1 MTPGSGRSAGGTD
14 RLLTPVFL
22 DFPYDSDG
30 KESAYNAGDPS
41 LIPELGRS
49 PGEGKGYPLQH
60 SGLENSRDCIVHGVT
75 RSLNERL
82 SLPNKNYY
90 LCPFLNLVYYNSKEY
105 LYSFKIKLS
114 DLKLI

>member
-1 MTPGSGRSAGGTD
+1 MSFPGGS
-14 RLLTPVFL
+14 
-22 DFPYDSDG
+22 DS
-30 KESAYNAGDPS
+30 KKSAYNAGDPG
-41 LIPELGRS
+41 LIPGLGRS
-49 PGEGKGYPLQH
+49 PGEGNGYPLQY

-90 LCPFLNLVYYNSKEY
+90 LCPFLNLVYNNTKEY
-105 LYSFKIKLS
+105 LYSFNIKLS